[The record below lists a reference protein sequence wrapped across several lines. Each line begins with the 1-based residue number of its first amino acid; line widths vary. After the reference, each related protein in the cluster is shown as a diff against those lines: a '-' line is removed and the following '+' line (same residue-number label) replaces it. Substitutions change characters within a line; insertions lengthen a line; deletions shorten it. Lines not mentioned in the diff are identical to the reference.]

1 MDPWTYSAPWGHRLL
16 EKVAGGRG
24 FSLKAN
30 RFLVLGLTFLCYT
43 SYHASRKPP
52 SIVKA
57 VLHGS
62 GGNPKPT
69 DALAAGFLGRAED
82 AGGWAPFND
91 PKQGNALLGALDLS
105 FLAAYAISMFGA
117 GHIGDRVDLRYFLT
131 GGMIGSGTC
140 VILMGAAYFL
150 NIHTLG
156 YFIAVQ
162 IVGGLLQATG
172 WPSVV
177 SVMANWFGKGKRG
190 LIMGLWNAHTSVG
203 NILGSL
209 LAAYML
215 QYGWGWSFIVPGI
228 VIVVMGLVI
237 FSFLVVEPQD
247 IGFLPQS
254 GSVVGSI
261 AASEVDT
268 PRSEA
273 SFGSDL
279 GDDARDYLQRH
290 LSVMADRQRGG
301 LVPAHVAAKLAAH
314 HTVRPA
320 PRHGMF
326 GMGSTLVLVDQ
337 AREAA
342 EPGAEDELGSLGPRP
357 AKVSAGFWGAWTIPG
372 VTVYALTLFFAKLV
386 AYTFLYWLPYYI
398 NAQKVGDRH
407 LTPTEAG
414 QLSILFD
421 VGGVLGGA
429 LAGHLSDVTGASA
442 VVSSSFVW
450 LTIPV
455 LWLYRHYG
463 SVSFTVNI
471 TLMMVAGFFVNGPY
485 ALITT
490 AVSADLGSSLTG
502 NEKVLATVTAIID
515 GMGSVGAA
523 IGPMVTGYIS
533 ELPGGFD
540 NVFLM
545 LYGAAACAG
554 LLLMKLLIKESKDLL
569 RARRGTTKD
578 SMPGS
583 TPADLLDYTQIASAD
598 DFRYLPP
605 GVSAD
610 AHEATIDNETGRVL

>member
-1 MDPWTYSAPWGHRLL
+1 MDPWAYSAPWGHRLL

-261 AASEVDT
+261 
-268 PRSEA
+268 
-273 SFGSDL
+273 
-279 GDDARDYLQRH
+279 
-290 LSVMADRQRGG
+290 
-301 LVPAHVAAKLAAH
+301 
-314 HTVRPA
+314 VR
-320 PRHGMF
+320 R
-326 GMGSTLVLVDQ
+326 
-337 AREAA
+337 
-342 EPGAEDELGSLGPRP
+342 
-357 AKVSAGFWGAWTIPG
+357 
-372 VTVYALTLFFAKLV
+372 
-386 AYTFLYWLPYYI
+386 
-398 NAQKVGDRH
+398 VG
-407 LTPTEAG
+407 
-414 QLSILFD
+414 
-421 VGGVLGGA
+421 
-429 LAGHLSDVTGASA
+429 
-442 VVSSSFVW
+442 
-450 LTIPV
+450 
-455 LWLYRHYG
+455 
-463 SVSFTVNI
+463 
-471 TLMMVAGFFVNGPY
+471 
-485 ALITT
+485 
-490 AVSADLGSSLTG
+490 G

-583 TPADLLDYTQIASAD
+583 TPADLLDYTQISSAD